1 MLLYLNSVY
10 ILKDKQN
17 KTKQKLPRVEQAQN
31 PKNSVL
37 IEWVRETFSSS
48 PDPGYEQADKD
59 WPIEQDPNSWVVQT

>member
-1 MLLYLNSVY
+1 MTFVAL
-10 ILKDKQN
+10 LKDKQN
-17 KTKQKLPRVEQAQN
+17 KQTKILPRVEQAPN

-59 WPIEQDPNSWVVQT
+59 WSTEQDPNSWVVQT